1 MKKVFCVFCV
11 FFGSEYGKLFTI
23 TMYYADFHIH
33 SKYSR
38 ATSPMC
44 TPEGLAQWAQL
55 KGITV
60 CATGDCT
67 HPQWI
72 TELKKKLVEA
82 PDADGLYQLTR
93 EAQKAADQD
102 VPDACRAPVRFIVTG
117 EISSIYKRGGRVRKV
132 HSIIV
137 LPSLEVAERVNAK
150 LGEIGNIVSDGRPI
164 LGLDPCRLLELL
176 LETDPRCALIPAHIW
191 TPWFSMLGAK
201 SGFDSVEE
209 CFGDLTSHIFAV
221 ETGLS
226 SDVPMNRR
234 IRCLDNLTLI
244 SNSDLHSPSNLGRN
258 ATVFHGKPGYDA
270 MLSAMRTRDPKGWGG
285 TIDLFPEEGKYHLDG
300 HRVCGVCMEPEESMA
315 CNNICPVCNK
325 ELTIGVL
332 HRVVELERKGGPPV
346 AARSLQ
352 IADDLYR
359 YIIPLPELIAQTLNV
374 GDTSKKVLAAYQKI
388 LAEHGNELALLLDS
402 PDSAMDSLGQVG
414 ACIRAVRAGRVTR
427 KGGFDGEYGVIRAEI
442 RCFSFNI
449 QS

>member
-1 MKKVFCVFCV
+1 MTGIQYLAQFYVTTLFSVFCVFYV
-11 FFGSEYGKLFTI
+11 FESCKLFI
-23 TMYYADFHIH
+23 IKMYYADFHIH

-38 ATSPMC
+38 ATSPLC
-44 TPEGLAQWAQL
+44 TPEGLAHWAQL

-67 HPQWI
+67 HPKWMA
-72 TELKKKLVEA
+72 ELKEKLIEA
-82 PDADGLYQLTR
+82 SDAQGLYRLTSN
-93 EAQKAADQD
+93 EQAVADHG
-102 VPDACRAPVRFIVTG
+102 VPDSCRAPVRFVVTG

-150 LGEIGNIVSDGRPI
+150 LGAIGNIVSDGRPI
-164 LGLDPCRLLELL
+164 LGLDPCHLLELL

-209 CFGDLTSHIFAV
+209 CFGDLTPQIFAV

-234 IRCLDNLTLI
+234 VECLDNLTLV

-258 ATVFHGKPGYDA
+258 ATAFHGKPSYDA
-270 MLSAMRTRDPKGWGG
+270 MLQAMRTRDPRVWGG
-285 TIDLFPEEGKYHLDG
+285 TVDLFPEEGKYHLDG

-315 CNNICPVCNK
+315 CDNICPVCGK
-325 ELTIGVL
+325 ALTIGVL
-332 HRVVELERKGGPPV
+332 HRVVELERKG
-346 AARSLQ
+346 RSLHLP
-352 IADDLYR
+352 ADSYR
-359 YIIPLPELIAQTLNV
+359 YIIPLPKLIAQTLEV
-374 GDTSKKVLAAYQKI
+374 GESSKKVQVVYKTI
-388 LAEHGNELALLLDS
+388 LETHGNELVLLLEAS
-402 PDSAMDSLGQVG
+402 EAELASLGQVG
-414 ACIRAVRAGRVTR
+414 ACIRAVRDGRVTR
-427 KGGFDGEYGVIRAEI
+427 KGGYDGEYGVIKANGIME
-442 RCFSFNI
+442 
-449 QS
+449 